1 MADAIAQGIIDIG
14 VKGQKSI
21 DRVIKSTRQLNS
33 VLKDLAKS
41 SVTVNELNDTRLK
54 QEIKQSAKL
63 SLAMQKLRAYT
74 KAVDDSVRGVVN
86 GTAALSDNE
95 AGLVRQSNAFA
106 RVAANAKVTGRS
118 IVRFTNAVQ
127 AQEKAE
133 QQLRFTQFKRLEAQR
148 NLYGLGRMPGEVG
161 SFKGVPE
168 LLKFSNQ
175 VPNTIAA
182 LSAYRSE
189 LRTVYEL
196 VDRGSS
202 HYAELGEAIKKVD
215 KELGKP
221 RKISNIKGGQGGLAG
236 REQALKEALRIQN
249 QLETGSD
256 AHIKSIVG
264 VRKAQQAY
272 NQELRVS
279 KTIQSALNL
288 DLIIW

>member
-1 MADAIAQGIIDIG
+1 
-14 VKGQKSI
+14 
-21 DRVIKSTRQLNS
+21 
-33 VLKDLAKS
+33 
-41 SVTVNELNDTRLK
+41 
-54 QEIKQSAKL
+54 
-63 SLAMQKLRAYT
+63 T

-86 GTAALSDNE
+86 GTAALADNE

-133 QQLRFTQFKRLEAQR
+133 QQLRFTQFKRLEAQK

-168 LLKFSNQ
+168 LLKFRNEI
-175 VPNTIAA
+175 PNTIAA

-202 HYAELGEAIKKVD
+202 HYAELEEAIKKVD

-288 DLIIW
+288 DLIVWKKLLDSVPAIMGKIAGG